1 MKGPSEFITLARVV
15 KTQGRHGE
23 VAVELHSDIPNRLH
37 QGLRLL
43 ALAEDGSRRELQ
55 IEDAWPHKE
64 FVVLKFAGVDSISDA
79 EPLAGCEL
87 QVPRSERAQLE
98 QGAAYVSDLLG
109 CTLADHGK
117 EVGVISDVRFGAGEA
132 PLLVVGSGKSELEIP
147 FAQEFLVRVNLEAKR
162 IEMNLPEGLLD
173 VNAPLTAEEKKQQK
187 HLTAE
192 NAEIAE
198 KETRRD

>member
-1 MKGPSEFITLARVV
+1 MNAPSEFITLARVA

-23 VAVELHSDIPNRLH
+23 VAVELHSDVPDRLH

-43 ALAEDGSRRELQ
+43 ALADDGSRRELKV
-55 IEDAWPHKE
+55 EDTWPHKE
-64 FVVLKFAGVDSISDA
+64 FLVLKFASVDSISEA
-79 EPLAGCEL
+79 EPLVGCEL

-98 QGAAYVSDLLG
+98 DGTAYVSDLVG

-117 EVGVISDVRFGAGEA
+117 EVGVVSDVRFGAGEA

-147 FAQEFLVRVNLEAKR
+147 FAQEFLARVDLEGKR

-173 VNAPLTAEEKKQQK
+173 VNAPLSEEEKQRQSKS
-187 HLTAE
+187 
-192 NAEIAE
+192 I
-198 KETRRD
+198 